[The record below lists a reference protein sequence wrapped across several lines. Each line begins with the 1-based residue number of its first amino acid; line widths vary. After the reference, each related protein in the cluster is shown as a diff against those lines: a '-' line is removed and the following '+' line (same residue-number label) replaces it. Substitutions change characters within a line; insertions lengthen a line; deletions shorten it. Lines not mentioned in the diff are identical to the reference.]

1 MPSEAYQ
8 LFMDSMVMD
17 FDKWHDGTGYDL
29 QALEKLGVEERASIE
44 KLLIGNLKQVGDW
57 RDVNALVAL
66 GSDSAHKAVNK
77 ARFHN
82 NTKVRD
88 YALKIILDTHNSK
101 DTTKKDIAELEDQ
114 VIQAVKNGNF
124 EIAEYMST
132 RRVKKALL
140 DSILGFKSEVRVSA
154 VAFLLYLCGQAAEPF
169 DWSQRSFFLLF
180 SDSEK
185 DPKIRQQAWQHLRK
199 RTGL

>member
-88 YALKIILDTHNSK
+88 YALKIILTTHNSK
-101 DTTKKDIAELEDQ
+101 DRTKKDTAE
-114 VIQAVKNGNF
+114 
-124 EIAEYMST
+124 
-132 RRVKKALL
+132 
-140 DSILGFKSEVRVSA
+140 
-154 VAFLLYLCGQAAEPF
+154 
-169 DWSQRSFFLLF
+169 
-180 SDSEK
+180 
-185 DPKIRQQAWQHLRK
+185 
-199 RTGL
+199 